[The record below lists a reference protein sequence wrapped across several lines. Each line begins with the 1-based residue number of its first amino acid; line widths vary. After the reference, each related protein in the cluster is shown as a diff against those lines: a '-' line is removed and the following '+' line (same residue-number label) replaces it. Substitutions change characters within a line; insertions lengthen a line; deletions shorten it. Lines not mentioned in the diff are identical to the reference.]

1 MSLHQRFLWTR
12 SLAIVVG
19 LGVLALLLWAPR
31 SQAATVSQT
40 LTGSAS
46 GPLALTFDHF
56 DASLGDLESVTV
68 ELSASATGQPSI
80 TLSCG
85 DLPCTRFAFFGMG
98 QTLQPFT
105 QGTIELSG
113 TDTDS
118 TSISCLALSGRT
130 NVCAAS
136 LSTSLSRF
144 DQALDA
150 PTLDLFDDPGTFTL
164 SVSLSRVG
172 GSFAVD
178 QSATATVTY
187 TYSERVANV
196 SEPAGWLLAL
206 PALLG
211 LAPRLRRPR

>member
-80 TLSCG
+80 TLSC
-85 DLPCTRFAFFGMG
+85 
-98 QTLQPFT
+98 
-105 QGTIELSG
+105 
-113 TDTDS
+113 
-118 TSISCLALSGRT
+118 
-130 NVCAAS
+130 
-136 LSTSLSRF
+136 
-144 DQALDA
+144 
-150 PTLDLFDDPGTFTL
+150 
-164 SVSLSRVG
+164 
-172 GSFAVD
+172 
-178 QSATATVTY
+178 
-187 TYSERVANV
+187 
-196 SEPAGWLLAL
+196 
-206 PALLG
+206 
-211 LAPRLRRPR
+211 